1 MLKSVEK
8 TAKTMEEALASALE
22 ELGVSEDRVTVEI
35 LEEPSKGLFGFIG
48 GKPARILVNVRPLDA
63 LTVGKQFLSDLFQ
76 SMHIAVELEVAV
88 SEEAGP
94 VAVNL
99 RGEDLGILIGKHGQT
114 LDALQY
120 LTNLAANRDAEE
132 KIKFVIDVEEYR
144 RRRAETLT
152 RLAQRLASK
161 VKRMGEP
168 VVLEPMTPHERKIIH
183 MALQDDRRISTY
195 SEGEEPNRKVVIAL
209 KR

>member
-88 SEEAGP
+88 SEEEGP

-132 KIKFVIDVEEYR
+132 KMKFVIDVEEYR

>member
-48 GKPARILVNVRPLDA
+48 GKPARVLVSVRPLDA

-88 SEEAGP
+88 PEEEGP

-132 KIKFVIDVEEYR
+132 KMKFVIDVEEYR

>member
-8 TAKTMEEALASALE
+8 TAKTMEEALESALE

-76 SMHIAVELEVAV
+76 AMHISVELEIDAP
-88 SEEAGP
+88 EEEGP
-94 VAVNL
+94 VTINL

-132 KIKFVIDVEEYR
+132 KMKFVIDVEEYR

>member
-8 TAKTMEEALASALE
+8 TAKTMEEALESALE

-88 SEEAGP
+88 PEEEGP